1 MLYTYFGRWLK
12 MLAKRLRELRS
23 EKSLSQSDIAK
34 IVGVSQQAIGN

>member
-1 MLYTYFGRWLK
+1 